1 MLSFI
6 RTVSILLF
14 VTLLLPL
21 RVTAHDGPPFPL
33 IVDQRVG
40 PWIVSVWTDP
50 DVGAGTFFVMPSAAA
65 GGAVPEDLKVQVS
78 VQPVSGRLPE
88 VTYSAAREDLR
99 NQLQY
104 KSVVQFDAQEMW
116 KVRVHLSSSQGEG
129 EVSGTVEATPP
140 GLGRWDLL
148 VYLLPFL
155 AIGFL
160 WLMAIIRKRQ
170 KANEVSTG
178 TR

>member
-1 MLSFI
+1 MRDFI
-6 RTVSILLF
+6 RTGLLLLF
-14 VTLLLPL
+14 VTLLVSPP
-21 RVTAHDGPPFPL
+21 VTAHDGPPFPL
-33 IVDQRVG
+33 IVDQQVG

-50 DVGAGTFFVMPSAAA
+50 DVGTGTFFVIPSAPP
-65 GGAVPEDLKVQVS
+65 GTTVPDDLKVQVS

-88 VTYSAAREDLR
+88 TTYQSEREALR
-99 NQLQY
+99 DHVQF

-116 KVRVHLSSSQGEG
+116 RVRVRLSSAQGEG
-129 EVSGTVEATPP
+129 EAVATVEATPP

-160 WLMAIIRKRQ
+160 WLVAFVRKRQ
-170 KANEVSTG
+170 RAIE